1 MYEMQD
7 SELMNSDKP
16 QSKDSNEEKLAMMLK
31 YEEVTPELI
40 PFKMQTRSIF
50 MYNNNFK
57 KWMNKLVNVQR
68 DMLILNKEGD
78 KYDSMVNDSPKKNV
92 GRVIDIN

>member
-1 MYEMQD
+1 MQLNNLFNLPKLMTMYEMQD

-40 PFKMQTRSIF
+40 PFKM
-50 MYNNNFK
+50 
-57 KWMNKLVNVQR
+57 
-68 DMLILNKEGD
+68 
-78 KYDSMVNDSPKKNV
+78 
-92 GRVIDIN
+92 